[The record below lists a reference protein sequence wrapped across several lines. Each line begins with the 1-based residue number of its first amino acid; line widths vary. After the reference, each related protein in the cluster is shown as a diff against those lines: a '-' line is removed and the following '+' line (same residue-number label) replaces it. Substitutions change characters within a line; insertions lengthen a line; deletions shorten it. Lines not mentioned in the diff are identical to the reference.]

1 MAHEIRLPALGQTSD
16 EMHIVS
22 WHKQVGDR
30 VEVAEPLLLV
40 ETDAPYLTPVP
51 FRGKPNASY
60 LMPHTVRFMAEQRG
74 VEEAALCDLLFAN
87 AQRAF
92 GAW

>member
-1 MAHEIRLPALGQTSD
+1 
-16 EMHIVS
+16 
-22 WHKQVGDR
+22 
-30 VEVAEPLLLV
+30 
-40 ETDAPYLTPVP
+40 VP
-51 FRGKPNASY
+51 HRGKPNASY

-74 VEEAALCDLLFAN
+74 IGEADMCGLLYAN